1 MRDDKNEILLVGIIE
16 KEPEY
21 WYTNGKD
28 VKEYLFTIG
37 VKRYSG
43 RIDHIRVCV
52 PEDKMKEKEIKVGDA
67 FEISGQVRTR
77 NIKLESGPKKS
88 ILEVFVFQR
97 YINRIENFTE
107 DMYKNECTIFGTIVK
122 KNQFKDK
129 LTSKKVLLEFIL
141 ASNRRNGEGAYIPCV
156 AWEKDAYVLKDS
168 TPYIKILLKGRME
181 SKELPNKKEV
191 YWISVKEYT

>member
-1 MRDDKNEILLVGIIE
+1 
-16 KEPEY
+16 
-21 WYTNGKD
+21 
-28 VKEYLFTIG
+28 
-37 VKRYSG
+37 
-43 RIDHIRVCV
+43 
-52 PEDKMKEKEIKVGDA
+52 MKEKEIKVGDA

-88 ILEVFVFQR
+88 ILEVFVNQR
-97 YINRIENFTE
+97 HINRIENFTE
-107 DMYKNECTIFGTIVK
+107 DMYKNECTIFGTIVR

-141 ASNRRNGEGAYIPCV
+141 ASNRRNGEAYIPCV

-181 SKELPNKKEV
+181 SKEIPNKKEV